1 MTRFPDRTTGRTRV
15 TIGAV
20 GLGALLLLAAA
31 CSSSGSDAA
40 VPETTAP
47 TTTAV
52 AIPAGSTAVAMGSS
66 FAAGSG
72 IPDQLPGTTCGR
84 SDANYSSL
92 VAEQLDLTLVD
103 VSCGG
108 ASAAQLLTESQGA
121 YPPQIQALTPDT
133 RLVTITVG
141 GNDLGYVPTAN
152 ACALGDVPCTVD
164 QAVLDQN
171 AAELVTDL
179 GRLFDQIRAT
189 APDAR
194 IVFVT
199 YPRMVYDQ
207 ECEAL
212 GFDPA
217 EAAVMTQVQTTLQQ
231 AFIDATDGRDDV
243 LVIDPYSAT
252 GDHGPCAAPDQSWIT
267 GKAPPTGT
275 NFHPTPAEHVAVAD
289 LIVAALQG

>member
-1 MTRFPDRTTGRTRV
+1 M
-15 TIGAV
+15 
-20 GLGALLLLAAA
+20 LLLLAAA

-40 VPETTAP
+40 VLRPP
-47 TTTAV
+47 PDDDRRRR
-52 AIPAGSTAVAMGSS
+52 PAGPTAIATGSS
-66 FAAGSG
+66 FAVGSG

-152 ACALGDVPCTVD
+152 VCVLGDARCTVD

-217 EAAVMTQVQTTLQQ
+217 EAAVTTQVQTTLQQ

-289 LIVAALQG
+289 LIVAALQC